1 MTSTDPYPTAPG
13 DVVSDMDPAA
23 VAAEPTDAEFDNELD
38 TVFKRRVAVS
48 VALIALLGGLIG
60 FAAADAG
67 ARQATVGREAQRSS
81 VLALADQNSAQD
93 AFYEDAANYM
103 EVSTI
108 TRRGDIAEIT
118 AELLGDAKAAADAKT
133 WRAAAAKVSDVS
145 KVLTDP
151 AYERRHDRLWD
162 QLMEGPNA
170 ATLRQQAAQLHAGS
184 WGDKSDLYVGVVTL
198 LAVALTLLGLALTVA
213 PGVRRYLIWP
223 AVVIVT
229 ACTATSV
236 VVAVRPADRVPEAAI
251 AAVIA
256 GDHAAARRDFL
267 QAVADYSRAIAAY
280 GDYAVAYQ
288 RRAQARQLADSPE
301 GQTSTFVFSAS
312 SKQAREAAAADLLRA
327 VELGGDDFTTTAGLG
342 AIYFHLEDY
351 RRSEDYSRQAISRN
365 ANLPIPWINLT
376 LALLGQHREGA
387 AADALRRGLEVTRAR
402 PYVEERRE
410 TFASMRA
417 TLETLAGQQSD
428 LEPAVRRLQAM
439 TVAAQAEME
448 APGAAVAAPSAEISG
463 LGATSAGS
471 ILTVHYQLRHIPR
484 GARVSVVVNHR
495 GDGVQG
501 WSELANQSVHLVWN
515 ADESAQF
522 LPYQVTLFM
531 SGCRT
536 SGEYRVSFYADGRLL
551 GATTAGQEQSPLT
564 MKPYG
569 DWVGGI
575 ELCQPDTWQLTDTVS
590 GAVDL
595 SAPDRLRRLSV
606 RSVPLTSGYRT
617 EAERE
622 QLAGKVADRL
632 IKAMSAQAIVTGTA
646 AQQINS
652 LPGTARFVRV
662 SPTED
667 GVVWVSV
674 AADGMLRTV
683 AGRMPTGA
691 AGELS
696 QVMTRLRFV
705 Y

>member
-1 MTSTDPYPTAPG
+1 MTGTDPYPTASG
-13 DVVSDMDPAA
+13 DAVPDLDLEPTDP
-23 VAAEPTDAEFDNELD
+23 EPTDAEFDHELD
-38 TVFKRRVAVS
+38 TAFKRRLAVS
-48 VALIALLGGLIG
+48 VALIALLGGLVG

-108 TRRGDIAEIT
+108 ARRGDIAEIT
-118 AELLGDAKAAADAKT
+118 AELLGDPKAAADAKT
-133 WRAAAAKVSDVS
+133 WRAAATKVTDVS
-145 KVLTDP
+145 KVLTDA

-162 QLMEGPNA
+162 ELMEGPNT
-170 ATLRQQAAQLHAGS
+170 ATLRQQAAQLHAGA
-184 WGDKSDLYVGVVTL
+184 WGDKSDLYIAVVTL

-236 VVAVRPADRVPEAAI
+236 VVAVQPADRVPEAAI

-256 GDHAAARRDFL
+256 GDHAAARRDFV

-280 GDYAVAYQ
+280 GDYTIAYQ

-301 GQTSTFVFSAS
+301 GQSSTFVFSAS
-312 SKQAREAAAADLLRA
+312 SKQAREAAAADLLHA
-327 VELGGDDFTTTAGLG
+327 IDLGGDDFATTAGLG

-351 RRSEDYSRQAISRN
+351 RRSEDYSRQAIARN

-376 LALLGQHREGA
+376 LALLGQRREGA
-387 AADALRRGLEVTRAR
+387 ATDTLRRGLEVTRAR
-402 PYVEERRE
+402 PYLEERRE

-417 TLETLAGQQSD
+417 TLETLAGQQPD

-439 TVAAQAEME
+439 TVASQAEME
-448 APGAAVAAPSAEISG
+448 VPGNAVAAPTAEISG

-471 ILTVHYQLRHIPR
+471 ILTVRYQLRHIPR
-484 GARVSVVVNHR
+484 GAKVSVVVNHR
-495 GDGVQG
+495 AQGVQG
-501 WSELANQSVHLVWN
+501 WSELANQSVHTAWI

-522 LPYQVTLFM
+522 MPYQVTLFM

-551 GATTAGQEQSPLT
+551 GATVVGQEQSPLT

-575 ELCQPDTWQLTDTVS
+575 ELCRPDTWQLTDTVS

-595 SAPDRLRRLSV
+595 SAPDGLRRLSI
-606 RSVPLTSGYRT
+606 RSVPLTGGYQT
-617 EAERE
+617 DVERG
-622 QLAGKVADRL
+622 QLVGKVADRL
-632 IKAMSAQAIVTGTA
+632 MRAMSAKATVTGTA
-646 AQQINS
+646 EQQINS
-652 LPGTARFVRV
+652 LPGTARFLRV

-667 GVVWVSV
+667 GIVWVSL

-683 AGRMPTGA
+683 SARMPTGA
-691 AGELS
+691 AGELG
-696 QVMTRLRFV
+696 QLMTRLRFV